1 MRHYNSEEYKKKMI
15 QVYGESVVKDFEKFE
30 HRDNSKFPETYDSLK
45 ARMRR
50 YVFRIDNIN
59 DGIKADRRAKR
70 VSNFYKHKNFTKF
83 ILISIE
89 KLNQYSFVDFSENND
104 ANWQIEHILPQANK
118 GKYEL
123 CYVRSLG
130 NLTLLSEKLN
140 VKSTNL
146 SYEEKR
152 KLFWDWEGEVEGE
165 GEERRFHINKLYR
178 RKTFEE
184 HDVEKRYKR
193 LKNKFLKIFSANKSR
208 GNFTLDKFEKII
220 GL

>member
-45 ARMRR
+45 ERMRR

-152 KLFWDWEGEVEGE
+152 KLFWKWKE
-165 GEERRFHINKLYR
+165 EERKFHLNKLYR

-184 HDVEKRYKR
+184 QDVDERYKR
-193 LKNKFLKIFSANKSR
+193 LKRKFLKFFSANESR
-208 GNFTLDKFEKII
+208 EYFTLDKFEKII
-220 GL
+220 GF